1 MKYFT
6 LKITLTFCFFLQF
19 SPFVIAQNTTQ
30 NNNKS
35 TISGKINLK
44 QNKKQEKILEGIV
57 ALKNTSFQTN
67 ANETGIFSLKNIPY
81 GTYIIVAFCLE
92 KQTQEKIII
101 INSPTFSVDFL
112 LEDFTSD
119 LDEVTVQAERE
130 RTFGITRLRSVENF
144 GIYEGKKNEVIVLK
158 DMNINLAT
166 NNARQVYAKITG
178 LNIWESDGGAGLQL
192 GIGGRG
198 LSPDRTTNFNTR
210 QNGYDISADALGYPE
225 AYYTPPA
232 EALER
237 IEVVRGAA
245 SLQYGTQFGGMVNF
259 LMKKGEITQNNSNNN
274 TQNNQITAL
283 TRLSAGSWGFL
294 SSFNSVSGQAG
305 KLNFYAYYQHK
316 QGNGFRQNSGF
327 KSNNAFISLNYQVST
342 KFLINVDITKMQYL
356 AQQAGG
362 LTDKMFQENVRQSVR
377 NRNFFEV
384 DWNLFS
390 ANFTYKF
397 SEKTQLNIRNF
408 ALSAGRQSVGNLER
422 INVADLGGERT
433 LVAGK
438 FQNIGNEIR
447 LLHRYTLGFGNNSS
461 ANSSVGATSKK
472 SHTLLVGTRIYRG
485 TTSAKQGNGTNGNDA
500 NFSYLNP
507 TNLEN
512 SDYAF
517 PNKNYA
523 VFAENI
529 FNITD
534 KFSLTPGARFE
545 NIQTFS
551 NGYYKQRVLDGAGNV
566 IVENKIQENQERK
579 RNFVLFG
586 LGASYKL
593 SDKIEFYGNISQNYR
608 AINFSDL
615 RIVNPNF
622 FIDPNIQ
629 DEKGFT
635 ADMGVRGSLEDFFTF
650 ESTLFLL
657 SYQGKIGQ
665 ILRADQPPLFNDYRL
680 RTNIADARNI
690 GLELFGEVSL
700 LKLFNRNQK
709 NSKENSSEN
718 KQKSPFQWT
727 IFTNLSLISAQYINT
742 QEASIKGKKV
752 EMVPPITLKTGTS
765 FKYKKF
771 ASTLQFAYI
780 GEHFSDA
787 TNAKRTSTA
796 VEGIIFAYKIM
807 DLSMNY
813 EWKTLKLE
821 ASINNI
827 LNEKYFTR
835 RAEFYPGPGIIPA
848 DGRGFYVTLQMQI
861 K

>member
-1 MKYFT
+1 MRFS
-6 LKITLTFCFFLQF
+6 LLIFFLFF
-19 SPFVIAQNTTQ
+19 SIRIIAQNTNQ
-30 NNNKS
+30 NNNKA
-35 TISGKINLK
+35 TILGKIKTKN
-44 QNKKQEKILEGIV
+44 QQKILEGIV

-67 ANETGIFSLKNIPY
+67 ANENGNFTLKNIPY

-92 KQTQEKIII
+92 KQTQEKNII
-101 INSPTFSVDFL
+101 INSPTFSIDFL
-112 LEDFTSD
+112 LEDFASD
-119 LDEVTVQAERE
+119 LEEVTVQAERE

-158 DMNINLAT
+158 DMNLNLAT

-232 EALER
+232 EGLER
-237 IEVVRGAA
+237 IEIVRGAA

-259 LMKKGEITQNNSNNN
+259 LMKKGENNQNNQNGNNQN
-274 TQNNQITAL
+274 NNQITAL

-294 SSFNSVSGQAG
+294 SSFNSISGQAG
-305 KLNFYAYYQHK
+305 KLNFYAYFQHK
-316 QGNGFRQNSGF
+316 QGNGFRENSGF

-342 KFLINVDITKMQYL
+342 KFLVNVDITKMQYL

-390 ANFTYKF
+390 VNFTYKF
-397 SEKTQLNIRNF
+397 SEKTQVNIRNF

-438 FQNIGNEIR
+438 FQNLGNEIR
-447 LLHRYTLGFGNNSS
+447 LLHRYQLGFGKNISNIS
-461 ANSSVGATSKK
+461 AKK
-472 SHTLLVGTRIYRG
+472 THTLLIGTRIYKG

-500 NFSYLNP
+500 NFTYLNP

-512 SDYAF
+512 SDYDF
-517 PNKNYA
+517 PNQNYA

-529 FNITD
+529 FNISD

-566 IVENKIQENQERK
+566 IIENKIQENQERK

-586 LGASYKL
+586 LGASYKVN
-593 SDKIEFYGNISQNYR
+593 DKIEFYSNISQNYR

-665 ILRADQPPLFNDYRL
+665 ILKADQPPLFNDYRL
-680 RTNIADARNI
+680 RTNVADARNI

-700 LKLFNRNQK
+700 LKLFNRNNQQK
-709 NSKENSSEN
+709 NKENISEKPSEN
-718 KQKSPFQWT
+718 NKKSAFQWT

-742 QEASIKGKKV
+742 QETSIKNKKV
-752 EMVPPITLKTGTS
+752 EMVPPITLKTGTT

-771 ASTLQFAYI
+771 ATTLQFAYI

-796 VEGIIFAYKIM
+796 VEGIIPAYKIM

-848 DGRGFYVTLQMQI
+848 DGRGFYMTLQMKIQ
-861 K
+861 

>member
-1 MKYFT
+1 MRFSF
-6 LKITLTFCFFLQF
+6 LTFFLFFAFFLF
-19 SPFVIAQNTTQ
+19 IASSKIIAQNTNQ
-30 NNNKS
+30 NNKG
-35 TISGKINLK
+35 TISGKIKTKNP
-44 QNKKQEKILEGIV
+44 QKILEGIV

-67 ANETGIFSLKNIPY
+67 ANENGNFALKNIPY

-101 INSPTFSVDFL
+101 INSPIFSIDFL
-112 LEDFTSD
+112 LEDFTDD
-119 LDEVTVQAERE
+119 LEEVTVQAERE

-237 IEVVRGAA
+237 IEIVRGAA

-259 LMKKGEITQNNSNNN
+259 LMKKGDNNQQINKNNQQNNNS
-274 TQNNQITAL
+274 QITAL

-294 SSFNSVSGQAG
+294 SSFNSISGQAG

-316 QGNGFRQNSGF
+316 QGNGFRKNSGF
-327 KSNNAFISLNYQVST
+327 KSNNAFISLNYQIST
-342 KFLINVDITKMQYL
+342 KFLVNVDITKMQYL

-390 ANFTYKF
+390 VNFTYKF

-438 FQNIGNEIR
+438 FQNLGNEIR
-447 LLHRYTLGFGNNSS
+447 LLHRYSISKKT
-461 ANSSVGATSKK
+461 KK
-472 SHTLLVGTRIYRG
+472 SHTLLIGTRIYKG

-500 NFSYLNP
+500 DFRYLNP
-507 TNLEN
+507 INLEN
-512 SDYAF
+512 SDYEF
-517 PNKNYA
+517 PNQNSA

-529 FNITD
+529 FNISD

-566 IVENKIQENQERK
+566 IIENKIQENQERK

-593 SDKIEFYGNISQNYR
+593 SDKIEFYSNVSQNYR

-665 ILRADQPPLFNDYRL
+665 ILKADQPPLFNDYRL
-680 RTNIADARNI
+680 RTNVADARNI

-700 LKLFNRNQK
+700 LKLFNRNKQ
-709 NSKENSSEN
+709 NNKENKE
-718 KQKSPFQWT
+718 KSLFQWT
-727 IFTNLSLISAQYINT
+727 IFTNLSLISAKYINT

-752 EMVPPITLKTGTS
+752 EMVPPITLKTGTTL
-765 FKYKKF
+765 KYKKF
-771 ASTLQFAYI
+771 SSTLQFAYV

-796 VEGIIFAYKIM
+796 VEGIIPAYKIM

-821 ASINNI
+821 VSINNI
-827 LNEKYFTR
+827 LNEEYFTR

-848 DGRGFYVTLQMQI
+848 DGRGFYMTLQMQI
-861 K
+861 F